1 MRILRHYTEVG
12 GQRSEVRRQKWDP
25 GPQTPVFGVWEPEP
39 ISRKYCEMGTQSEG
53 RSHISVFC
61 FPSSVF
67 CFLSSIFC
75 LLFMSSACFAV
86 NSKVIRQNSS
96 ADFLK
101 GKTENVVIGSRGTIQ
116 LGRAAES
123 LIKEFK
129 GFNDVWSIN
138 SIVVSGGTVY
148 FGTSPNGGIYKY
160 SLNKLTKIY
169 PIQEKEFTAGSAG
182 TFGTRDSSHE
192 PAGSAVKTDANTV
205 KDEEHLSNE
214 HIFAMATD
222 VSGRLL
228 AGISGT
234 KCRLCRFEGEK
245 METIFEPNDAK
256 YIFAIA
262 VGEGGSIYLGTG
274 PEGKI
279 YRLNSLG
286 KEPEMIYD
294 SRDKNILSL
303 AVGADG
309 YIYAGSDTR
318 GLVYKINTRRKEVTV
333 LYDSDQPEIT
343 ALLTMPEGSDV
354 SLYAAATSAK
364 IVQTQ
369 TQFAATTFGETSAGR
384 PEIEDKSEE
393 ALRRTGSKG
402 DRKLE
407 IANTQA
413 AGESKPPSGPPP
425 VRKGAKPAQASH
437 IYKITGDGFVTDV
450 FSEAAVFFCLA
461 DKDGKLFVGTGN
473 NANLLSVDPAAEQ
486 QVIVYEDEQAAQIT
500 AIAISGQT
508 VYLGTANP
516 AKLITLGSSFA
527 SEGTYTS
534 DLLDAGQPATWGK
547 LQLDADIPQG
557 CKVLVSAR
565 SGNVEDINDPTF
577 SEWSKPVEITAPIQL
592 QCPLGRFCQY
602 KLILQSQ
609 YGTDSP
615 LIREVAAACTVP
627 NLAPQIE
634 SVTVSRVKGAGK
646 DGVFKISFAAKDDN
660 DDKLVYKIDFRKL
673 GRTNWIQMKDDLE
686 TPSYEW
692 DGKTV
697 EDGRYEIRVTASD
710 ARSNTTLTELTGS
723 RISDPVVVDNTGP
736 VIKEMKITSPLKDD
750 GKYRVLR
757 IEVSDQLS
765 AIGKLEYTIDSNDK
779 WIGTVPDDLV
789 YDTTDENFT
798 IRIDAEKD
806 LPKGDHVITV
816 RVSDAVDNTTY
827 KTLDVNV
834 D

>member
-1 MRILRHYTEVG
+1 MRILRHYSEIRSQRTEF
-12 GQRSEVRRQKWDP
+12 RRQKP
-25 GPQTPVFGVWEPEP
+25 
-39 ISRKYCEMGTQSEG
+39 EG
-53 RSHISVFC
+53 RSNISVFC
-61 FPSSVF
+61 YLLSVICSPSSVF
-67 CFLSSIFC
+67 C
-75 LLFMSSACFAV
+75 LLFMGSACFAV

-116 LGRAAES
+116 LGRAAEAP
-123 LIKEFK
+123 IKEFK
-129 GFNDVWSIN
+129 GFSDVWSIN

-169 PIQEKEFTAGSAG
+169 PLTDDKPQ
-182 TFGTRDSSHE
+182 
-192 PAGSAVKTDANTV
+192 KTEDRTENEDT
-205 KDEEHLSNE
+205 DEHLSNE

-228 AGISGT
+228 AGISGAE
-234 KCRLCRFEGEK
+234 CRLCRFEGDK

-256 YIFAIA
+256 GPHFAERQQNGNPKYIFAIA
-262 VGEGGSIYLGTG
+262 VDRGGSIYLGTG
-274 PEGKI
+274 PEGRI
-279 YRLNSLG
+279 YRLDSLG
-286 KEPEMIYD
+286 KKPEMIYK

-309 YIYAGSDTR
+309 CIYAGSDTR
-318 GLVYKINTRRKEVTV
+318 GLVYKINTQTKEVTV

-343 ALLTMPEGSDV
+343 ALLPINNSKSPQDALRRGAA
-354 SLYAAATSAK
+354 LYAAATSAK

-369 TQFAATTFGETSAGR
+369 AKFAASTFGATSAGR
-384 PEIEDKSEE
+384 PETEEKSAES
-393 ALRRTGSKG
+393 AGNNKG

-413 AGESKPPSGPPP
+413 ESESKPPAGPPP
-425 VRKGAKPAQASH
+425 VRKGAKTAQASH

-461 DKDGKLFVGTGN
+461 EYDGKLLVGTGN
-473 NANLLSVDPAAEQ
+473 NANLFSVDPAAEQ
-486 QVIVYEDEQAAQIT
+486 QVVIYEDEQAAQIT
-500 AIAISGQT
+500 AIAISGKT

-516 AKLITLGSSFA
+516 AKLITLGSGFA

-534 DLLDAGQPATWGK
+534 DLIDAGQPAAWGK

-557 CKVLVSAR
+557 CKVLLSAR
-565 SGNVEDINDPTF
+565 SGNVEDANDQTF
-577 SEWSKPVEITAPIQL
+577 SEWSRPTEITAPVQL

-602 KLILQSQ
+602 KLTLQSQ

-615 LIREVAAACTVP
+615 LIREVATACTVP
-627 NLAPQIE
+627 NVAPQIE
-634 SVTVSRVKGAGK
+634 SVTVSREKGAGK
-646 DGVFKISFAAKDDN
+646 AGVFKIGFAAKDDN
-660 DDKLVYKIDFRKL
+660 DDKLVYTIDFRKL
-673 GRTNWIQMKDDLE
+673 GRTRWIQMKDDLE

-710 ARSNTTLTELTGS
+710 ERSNTTLTTLTGS
-723 RISDPVVVDNTGP
+723 RISDPVIVDNTGP
-736 VIKEMKITSPLKDD
+736 VIKEMKITSPQKDD

-757 IEVSDQLS
+757 IEVADELS
-765 AIGKLEYTIDSNDK
+765 AIDKLEYTIDSNDE

-789 YDTTDENFT
+789 YDTTNENFT

-816 RVSDAVDNTTY
+816 KVSDAVDNTTY
-827 KTLDVNV
+827 KTLEVNV